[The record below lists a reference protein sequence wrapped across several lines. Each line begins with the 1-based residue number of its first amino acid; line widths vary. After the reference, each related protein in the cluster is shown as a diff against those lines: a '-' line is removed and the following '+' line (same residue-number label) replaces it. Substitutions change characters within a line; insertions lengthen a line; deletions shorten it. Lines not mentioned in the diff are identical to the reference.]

1 MGRTLHTIRWRVTL
15 NPTYLEDLMSE
26 TPTTPIS
33 DELREARALLE
44 GPNAEK
50 YATRLMDLV
59 YRDLFP
65 EETH

>member
-1 MGRTLHTIRWRVTL
+1 
-15 NPTYLEDLMSE
+15 MSE

-50 YATRLMDLV
+50 FATRLMDLV

-65 EETH
+65 EETR